1 MMNRV
6 GHASYYQL
14 ANEVRKCI
22 KVIRR
27 SNYQTNR
34 NQNVRASLARYAER
48 KKKLQNEKN
57 EMENKNVGQPVLS
70 TDGARG

>member
-14 ANEVRKCI
+14 TNEVRKCI
-22 KVIRR
+22 RIIRR
-27 SNYQTNR
+27 SSYQTNK

-48 KKKLQNEKN
+48 KKKLQKIEK
-57 EMENKNVGQPVLS
+57 ENTVDQNALS

>member
-1 MMNRV
+1 V
-6 GHASYYQL
+6 SYYQL

-22 KVIRR
+22 RVIRR
-27 SNYQTNR
+27 SNYQTNK

-48 KKKLQNEKN
+48 KKKLQKN
-57 EMENKNVGQPVLS
+57 EMEKNVENPVLL

>member
-6 GHASYYQL
+6 GHVSYYRL

-22 KVIRR
+22 RVIKR

-57 EMENKNVGQPVLS
+57 EMEKNDEQPVLS

>member
-6 GHASYYQL
+6 GHVSYYQL

-22 KVIRR
+22 RVIRR
-27 SNYQTNR
+27 SNYQTNK

-48 KKKLQNEKN
+48 KKKLQKN
-57 EMENKNVGQPVLS
+57 EMEKNVENPVLL